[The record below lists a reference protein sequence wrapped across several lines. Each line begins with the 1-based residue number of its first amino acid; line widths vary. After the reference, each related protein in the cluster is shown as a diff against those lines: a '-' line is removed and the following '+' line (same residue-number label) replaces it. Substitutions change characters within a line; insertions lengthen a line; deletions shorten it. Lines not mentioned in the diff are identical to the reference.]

1 MAGPSMTLHSF
12 VWPHVRPGA
21 YRVESRQEMT
31 GGGLAAADVLPGRT
45 HHLEVTAPRFSM
57 PGNEVFGVFPPPNAD
72 GPFAGRLAQIVLR
85 SRTLPW
91 DRAATQA
98 EPWLALVV
106 LGQGEATFLPD
117 VPATQAYTPGRVPA
131 GIPSDA
137 RCAALEV
144 PRKTIDDAFPAAAET
159 ELLAHA
165 RQVDPAETEYADSD
179 GWVSVVI
186 ANRLPQPGQAYAA
199 YLISLEGQRDLLPP
213 PGDVEQGGIR
223 PGVFDDLVDLED
235 LLDIRVVIGG
245 DPVLPPVG
253 PVGPIGPVGPVRPV
267 PHQRRPPPRS
277 RRYRRSRRGQLRCLQ
292 RHVVAPRAPRHR
304 LDGGRHGDGTRPD
317 AVRHVALPGAGALGV
332 HVLGGVG

>member
-1 MAGPSMTLHSF
+1 M
-12 VWPHVRPGA
+12 
-21 YRVESRQEMT
+21 
-31 GGGLAAADVLPGRT
+31 
-45 HHLEVTAPRFSM
+45 
-57 PGNEVFGVFPPPNAD
+57 
-72 GPFAGRLAQIVLR
+72 
-85 SRTLPW
+85 
-91 DRAATQA
+91 
-98 EPWLALVV
+98 
-106 LGQGEATFLPD
+106 
-117 VPATQAYTPGRVPA
+117 PA

-199 YLISLEGQRDLLPP
+199 YLISLEGQRDVLPP

-223 PGVFDDLVDLED
+223 PGVFDHLVDLED
-235 LLDIRVVIGG
+235 LLDIRVVIGS

-253 PVGPIGPVGPVRPV
+253 PVGPIGPVGPVGPFLTNDA
-267 PHQRRPPPRS
+267 RRRARGGAGDRAAAGSGVFSVTSS
-277 RRYRRSRRGQLRCLQ
+277 RLV
-292 RHVVAPRAPRHR
+292 RHDIDWSVV
-304 LDGGRHGDGTRPD
+304 GTVTGPRPD

>member
-1 MAGPSMTLHSF
+1 
-12 VWPHVRPGA
+12 
-21 YRVESRQEMT
+21 MT

-72 GPFAGRLAQIVLR
+72 WSVRRSAGP
-85 SRTLPW
+85 
-91 DRAATQA
+91 DRAAQPHPA
-98 EPWLALVV
+98 VGPGGEPRPSRGWRSSCSARARRRSCPTCRRPRRTRR
-106 LGQGEATFLPD
+106 GARRPGSRA
-117 VPATQAYTPGRVPA
+117 TPGAP
-131 GIPSDA
+131 PSRCRA
-137 RCAALEV
+137 RPSTTPSRPP
-144 PRKTIDDAFPAAAET
+144 PRL
-159 ELLAHA
+159 ELLAHV

-179 GWVSVVI
+179 GWVSVLI

-199 YLISLEGQRDLLPP
+199 YLISLEGQRDVLPP

-245 DPVLPPVG
+245 DPVLPLVG

-267 PHQRRPPPRS
+267 PHQRRPPPRRGGTGDRAAASSGVFSVTSS
-277 RRYRRSRRGQLRCLQ
+277 RLV
-292 RHVVAPRAPRHR
+292 RHDID

-317 AVRHVALPGAGALGV
+317 AVRHVPLPGAGALGV
-332 HVLGGVG
+332 HVLRGVG

>member
-1 MAGPSMTLHSF
+1 
-12 VWPHVRPGA
+12 
-21 YRVESRQEMT
+21 MT

-91 DRAATQA
+91 DRAATPGRA
-98 EPWLALVV
+98 VAGARRARP
-106 LGQGEATFLPD
+106 GRGD
-117 VPATQAYTPGRVPA
+117 VPARRSGVPGVHAGARAGRDPDATPGAP
-131 GIPSDA
+131 PSRYRA
-137 RCAALEV
+137 RRSTTPSRPP
-144 PRKTIDDAFPAAAET
+144 PRL
-159 ELLAHA
+159 ELLAHV

-186 ANRLPQPGQAYAA
+186 ANRLPQPGTAYAA
-199 YLISLEGQRDLLPP
+199 YLISLEGQRDVLPP

-245 DPVLPPVG
+245 DPALPPVG
-253 PVGPIGPVGPVRPV
+253 PVGRSARSVPSARSSPTTPAAALEAVTGDRAAATSSGVFSVTSSRLVRHDIDWTVVGTVT
-267 PHQRRPPPRS
+267 
-277 RRYRRSRRGQLRCLQ
+277 G
-292 RHVVAPRAPRHR
+292 
-304 LDGGRHGDGTRPD
+304 LDQTLL
-317 AVRHVALPGAGALGV
+317 RHVALPGAGALGV